1 MMRGPQAI
9 GRLVLV
15 GFLALSACAG
25 RVGFLKPGASYQQ
38 FMQDYVACEHY
49 SGQSIVVGEDV
60 GTSLL
65 ASHIMTQGR
74 INRCM
79 QAMGYDVSRGNGG
92 YR

>member
-1 MMRGPQAI
+1 MS
-9 GRLVLV
+9 RLLLV
-15 GFLALSACAG
+15 GLLALTACAG
-25 RVGFLKPGASYQQ
+25 RVGFLKPGVSYQQ

-74 INRCM
+74 VNRCM
-79 QAMGYDVSRGNGG
+79 QALGYDVGRGNGG